1 VVFSTLKT
9 KSLLQTILTRVRL
22 SDTLH
27 ISISKIYLIL
37 KMKAIVRIYFTL
49 FSIVLAT
56 ILLSV
61 ISSEH
66 KEAVFLFRHH
76 TDT

>member
-1 VVFSTLKT
+1 
-9 KSLLQTILTRVRL
+9 
-22 SDTLH
+22 
-27 ISISKIYLIL
+27 
-37 KMKAIVRIYFTL
+37 MKAIVRIYFTL

>member
-1 VVFSTLKT
+1 
-9 KSLLQTILTRVRL
+9 
-22 SDTLH
+22 
-27 ISISKIYLIL
+27 
-37 KMKAIVRIYFTL
+37 MKAIVRIYLTL

-66 KEAVFLFRHH
+66 KEAVFLFKQN